1 MADFFPRT
9 HCEALRKCNR
19 CCRKAANASPDGM
32 LGHALAGP
40 RTHLGSCARRHF
52 DPAIPGRGWRSGAR
66 SQSEDLVFVLF
77 SDEDELL
84 LLSEDGPL
92 SSDEP
97 DAAALEEP
105 LVVPLLAVSL
115 LGLLSDFSLDPSVAL
130 ALPERA

>member
-1 MADFFPRT
+1 MQPVLSKSR
-9 HCEALRKCNR
+9 ERV
-19 CCRKAANASPDGM
+19 S
-32 LGHALAGP
+32 
-40 RTHLGSCARRHF
+40 RRHLAVMPSPTF
-52 DPAIPGRGWRSGAR
+52 RSANFVDVCFRSGAR

-77 SDEDELL
+77 SDEEELL

-92 SSDEP
+92 LSDEP

>member
-1 MADFFPRT
+1 
-9 HCEALRKCNR
+9 
-19 CCRKAANASPDGM
+19 
-32 LGHALAGP
+32 
-40 RTHLGSCARRHF
+40 
-52 DPAIPGRGWRSGAR
+52 
-66 SQSEDLVFVLF
+66 LVFVLF

-92 SSDEP
+92 LSDEP

-115 LGLLSDFSLDPSVAL
+115 LGLLSDFSDFSLDPSVAL

>member
-19 CCRKAANASPDGM
+19 CCRKAANASPDGR
-32 LGHALAGP
+32 LGHALADISV
-40 RTHLGSCARRHF
+40 REFRRPVCF
-52 DPAIPGRGWRSGAR
+52 RSGAR

-92 SSDEP
+92 LSDEP
-97 DAAALEEP
+97 DATALEEP
-105 LVVPLLAVSL
+105 LAVPLLAVSL

>member
-32 LGHALAGP
+32 LGHALADISV
-40 RTHLGSCARRHF
+40 REFRRRVCF
-52 DPAIPGRGWRSGAR
+52 RSGAR

-77 SDEDELL
+77 SDEEELL

-92 SSDEP
+92 LSDEP

-105 LVVPLLAVSL
+105 LVVPLLGVSL